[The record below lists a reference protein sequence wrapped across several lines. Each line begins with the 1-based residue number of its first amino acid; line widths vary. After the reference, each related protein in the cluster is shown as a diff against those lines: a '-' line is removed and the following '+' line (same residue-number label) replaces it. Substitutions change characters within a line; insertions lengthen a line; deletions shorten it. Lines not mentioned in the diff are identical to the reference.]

1 MARPWV
7 DAAGAT
13 FDTYVDP
20 TNLIGQAFG
29 YQAIPVGIFVK
40 PGGEVA
46 YLKLPFSIDRTQDV
60 ADLEAFLRDES
71 PAPADGRPLEARAEA
86 SATFAAGVDLL
97 GAGDRESAVERW
109 RTALAADPDS
119 FIIRKQ
125 IWAVEHPERF
135 YPAID
140 TDWQREVLKRERG
153 SDSG

>member
-60 ADLEAFLRDES
+60 ADLEAFLRRRIARTDK
-71 PAPADGRPLEARAEA
+71 RP
-86 SATFAAGVDLL
+86 AAG
-97 GAGDRESAVERW
+97 GASRGGGDVCRRS
-109 RTALAADPDS
+109 
-119 FIIRKQ
+119 
-125 IWAVEHPERF
+125 
-135 YPAID
+135 
-140 TDWQREVLKRERG
+140 
-153 SDSG
+153 